1 MPVLNIS
8 IFPKLNRFDLSMIV
22 ISLVVGTGIFHPLL
36 TLRFLKQFTTYAAW
50 CILGRS

>member
-22 ISLVVGTGIFHPLL
+22 ISLVVGTGIFATPVRVAQYLSNP
-36 TLRFLKQFTTYAAW
+36 FLYFGA
-50 CILGRS
+50 